1 MQIHKKLKKKEYKLN
16 TKESHQITRG
26 KNKERNREL
35 QKKKKKQKPN
45 NKMPISTLCPKYFKY
60 KWAKCSN
67 QKI

>member
-35 QKKKKKQKPN
+35 QKKKKKTETK
-45 NKMPISTLCPKYFKY
+45 
-60 KWAKCSN
+60 
-67 QKI
+67 